1 MGCPCLLHPG
11 SLPLT
16 SLVGGSDSASLTTA
30 YFCLKPR
37 EILGLGFFLFPRLDP
52 AWCLSRAEGPSS
64 DPRRAARS
72 LCLVSETQEGHHPWE
87 TPRATH
93 SVLTPTLC
101 QEPGRV
107 SGPHRAGAGILQDS
121 CRPFAVQG
129 TRTSGASLVTHRPQ
143 MPPVTRSN
151 RATGQAL
158 EQFREKFQICTHSA
172 GPAATCG
179 SPVPATPPPPHPALT
194 SHRWV
199 TPG

>member
-1 MGCPCLLHPG
+1 MGCPCLLQPG

-16 SLVGGSDSASLTTA
+16 SLAGGSDSASLTTA
-30 YFCLKPR
+30 YFCLNPR
-37 EILGLGFFLFPRLDP
+37 EILGLGFFLFPRLET

-93 SVLTPTLC
+93 TASSLPPSAKS
-101 QEPGRV
+101 QAE
-107 SGPHRAGAGILQDS
+107 SQGPHRAGAGILQDS
-121 CRPFAVQG
+121 RRPFAVQG

-158 EQFREKFQICTHSA
+158 EQFREEFQIYTHSA

-179 SPVPATPPPPHPALT
+179 SPVPATPSPPPAPPLT
-194 SHRWV
+194 
-199 TPG
+199 GG